1 MEIFC
6 PTVAG
11 LDVHRRTVVAAIHT
25 PTGQAV
31 RTFGT
36 MTADLEA
43 LARWLREVGVTLVAM
58 ESTGVYWQPVYTI
71 LEEAGLDR
79 WVVNAQHIKA
89 VPGRKTDV
97 KDAAWLCQLVR
108 YGLVRPS
115 FIPPKDQRELR
126 ELVRYRKT
134 LIRQRANLRNRLQK
148 TLEAGTIKLGTVIS
162 DLLGVSGR
170 AMLAA
175 LAAGETD
182 PQVLA
187 ALANGRLHA
196 SEAEL
201 VAALTGRMGDH
212 QRFLLGEQ
220 VTHLAE
226 LEAQL
231 ARLDAEVTRRLDPS
245 TPAPAATV
253 PGMSRAEAVGLLD
266 SIPGIGVLTAEVI
279 VAEVG
284 LDLQRFPSD
293 AHLASWAGLCP
304 GQRQSGGT
312 PGSGRIRKG
321 NPHLK
326 EVLVEAAAAA
336 AKTKGSQFQ
345 RLYQRLAGR
354 RGRKRALVA
363 VEHRL
368 LRVIYRLLTTGAA
381 YQEPVAVDDAQ
392 TRERARRQACAKLA
406 RLGYEVV
413 LHDRLPPN
421 RRTTLEQFV
430 PVAPG

>member
-1 MEIFC
+1 MEIYC
-6 PTVAG
+6 PTAAG

-25 PTGQAV
+25 PAGQAV

-36 MTADLEA
+36 MTPDLEA
-43 LARWLREVGVTLVAM
+43 LAAWLTEQGVTLVAM

-71 LEEAGLDR
+71 LEEAGLEL

-97 KDAAWLCQLVR
+97 KDAQWLCQLVR
-108 YGLVRPS
+108 HGLVRPS

-134 LIRQRANLRNRLQK
+134 LIRQRADLRNRIQK
-148 TLEAGTIKLGTVIS
+148 TLEAGNIKLGTVLS

-175 LAAGETD
+175 LAAGESD
-182 PQVLA
+182 PQVVA
-187 ALANGRLHA
+187 ALADGRLRA
-196 SEAEL
+196 SADAL
-201 VAALTGRMGDH
+201 AAAVTGRMGAH

-220 VTHLAE
+220 LTQLAE

-231 ARLDAEVTRRLDPS
+231 DRLDAEVTRRLDLP
-245 TPAPAATV
+245 TPDPTAA
-253 PGMSRAEAVGLLD
+253 GAGLSRAEAVTLLD
-266 SIPGIGVLTAEVI
+266 TIPGIGVLTAEVI

-284 LDLQRFPSD
+284 LDLTRFPSD

-304 GQRQSGGT
+304 GQRQSGGK

-326 EVLVEAAAAA
+326 EMLVEAASAA

-363 VEHRL
+363 VAHRL
-368 LRVIYRLLTTGAA
+368 LRVVYRLLSTGEA
-381 YQEPVAVDDAQ
+381 YQEPVVVEDTQA
-392 TRERARRQACAKLA
+392 RERARRQACAKLV

-413 LHDRLPPN
+413 LHERLPSNGRAPV
-421 RRTTLEQFV
+421 EQLL
-430 PVAPG
+430 PAAPG